1 MVAVSTERGN
11 VCFWSTEFVTSFRI
25 SVFKLKNKQ
34 KEGPPQVFIRNK
46 MIIDLLHNYY
56 KYIRVQLLMY
66 VNRSEVDFLEVES
79 VICLT
84 ITLLFLIL
92 NIDNFCI
99 SSCWSEWNK
108 CNVNTFKVTK
118 TLPLSVDNW
127 PIINI

>member
-11 VCFWSTEFVTSFRI
+11 VYFWGTEFVPSFGI

-34 KEGPPQVFIRNK
+34 KEGTTTSFYQNK

-56 KYIRVQLLMY
+56 KYMRVHASSFLRMY

-84 ITLLFLIL
+84 ITLF
-92 NIDNFCI
+92 FYY
-99 SSCWSEWNK
+99 
-108 CNVNTFKVTK
+108 
-118 TLPLSVDNW
+118 
-127 PIINI
+127 